1 MYTDEKTTLITI
13 AMLKAYGIK
22 NIVISPGT
30 RNSGFA
36 ASIQND
42 SFFNVYSVVDERSA
56 AYFATG
62 LAFETSGPVVIT
74 CTGATAS
81 RNYLSGLTE
90 AFYRNLPIIALTFA
104 HETGN
109 AYNLTQQHLDRS
121 VSQNDVKICSVSL
134 PKVTDGKSKQACEL
148 LLNVALTKCMYGRKG
163 PVHIDIQYL
172 GVKFNVPH
180 LPEVKNSRYV
190 SVCDIL
196 DLEAC
201 TTLVEELD
209 GKKIGIFI
217 GEHPKMDLALTE
229 SISRFAEKYHAPVF
243 VDHTANYHGSNKV
256 LVGQICDTCL
266 TENKP
271 DIMIDLGGVCGQYSL
286 SRLFADVN
294 VWRVSEMGEIRQ
306 RAGSVVRFFDCRE
319 DFFFKTITEFA
330 TTPLP
335 SCYYEEI
342 CEELQKITSD
352 SLPLSGAG
360 SLPFSTTFVASKYV
374 QKIPDGAVL
383 HVSILN
389 SLRAINF
396 FNFAHPVHVLC
407 NVGGF
412 GIDGPMSTLMGQAVS
427 DRNKL
432 FFALVGD
439 LAFFYDMNVLG
450 NRHVSNNV
458 RILLVNN
465 GLGVEFR
472 INTWLDREL
481 GKDKIEPFIS
491 ARGHNG
497 SARGWADSCG
507 FHYMS
512 ASNKKEYLSK
522 INEFCHPDV
531 DHFNKPVI
539 FEVNT
544 HAYDDVMGVKTL
556 RGKPK
561 TAAKATLE
569 ANLACPLGVRLLSWF
584 IPNEQKRKKFIEKRS
599 NKG

>member
-1 MYTDEKTTLITI
+1 M
-13 AMLKAYGIK
+13 
-22 NIVISPGT
+22 
-30 RNSGFA
+30 F
-36 ASIQND
+36 
-42 SFFNVYSVVDERSA
+42 
-56 AYFATG
+56 
-62 LAFETSGPVVIT
+62 
-74 CTGATAS
+74 
-81 RNYLSGLTE
+81 
-90 AFYRNLPIIALTFA
+90 
-104 HETGN
+104 
-109 AYNLTQQHLDRS
+109 
-121 VSQNDVKICSVSL
+121 
-134 PKVTDGKSKQACEL
+134 
-148 LLNVALTKCMYGRKG
+148 
-163 PVHIDIQYL
+163 
-172 GVKFNVPH
+172 
-180 LPEVKNSRYV
+180 
-190 SVCDIL
+190 
-196 DLEAC
+196 DL
-201 TTLVEELD
+201 
-209 GKKIGIFI
+209 
-217 GEHPKMDLALTE
+217 
-229 SISRFAEKYHAPVF
+229 
-243 VDHTANYHGSNKV
+243 
-256 LVGQICDTCL
+256 
-266 TENKP
+266 
-271 DIMIDLGGVCGQYSL
+271 
-286 SRLFADVN
+286 
-294 VWRVSEMGEIRQ
+294 
-306 RAGSVVRFFDCRE
+306 
-319 DFFFKTITEFA
+319 
-330 TTPLP
+330 
-335 SCYYEEI
+335 
-342 CEELQKITSD
+342 TSD

>member
-190 SVCDIL
+190 SVYDIL

-330 TTPLP
+330 TTDPAFQ
-335 SCYYEEI
+335 SF
-342 CEELQKITSD
+342 EL
-352 SLPLSGAG
+352 L
-360 SLPFSTTFVASKYV
+360 
-374 QKIPDGAVL
+374 
-383 HVSILN
+383 
-389 SLRAINF
+389 
-396 FNFAHPVHVLC
+396 
-407 NVGGF
+407 
-412 GIDGPMSTLMGQAVS
+412 
-427 DRNKL
+427 
-432 FFALVGD
+432 
-439 LAFFYDMNVLG
+439 
-450 NRHVSNNV
+450 
-458 RILLVNN
+458 
-465 GLGVEFR
+465 
-472 INTWLDREL
+472 
-481 GKDKIEPFIS
+481 
-491 ARGHNG
+491 
-497 SARGWADSCG
+497 
-507 FHYMS
+507 
-512 ASNKKEYLSK
+512 
-522 INEFCHPDV
+522 
-531 DHFNKPVI
+531 
-539 FEVNT
+539 
-544 HAYDDVMGVKTL
+544 
-556 RGKPK
+556 
-561 TAAKATLE
+561 
-569 ANLACPLGVRLLSWF
+569 
-584 IPNEQKRKKFIEKRS
+584 
-599 NKG
+599 